1 MNSLVAFQNLVK
13 CTFCYFT
20 GGFGG
25 YNSRGQ
31 RGGNR
36 GNRGNR
42 GSGYSNN
49 GGYNRGRGGNN
60 YMNGGGNRN
69 NYGNGN
75 RGNRSGMLSL
85 CCICSALFIQIVF
98 NFAHFPSRII
108 YYIYVFKHASNGNH
122 NIMSVNVVGQSN
134 NSICNFSRNHFF
146 YSTNTAP
153 NCKLFSA
160 KHNSS
165 CFLSLLADRITGIM
179 CSNYKRMKIYHI
191 SSPRS

>member
-1 MNSLVAFQNLVK
+1 MLHSCQYSSDPYIFFRTIMDSLVAFENQVK

-85 CCICSALFIQIVF
+85 CCICSALFIS
-98 NFAHFPSRII
+98 SRR
-108 YYIYVFKHASNGNH
+108 H
-122 NIMSVNVVGQSN
+122 
-134 NSICNFSRNHFF
+134 R
-146 YSTNTAP
+146 
-153 NCKLFSA
+153 
-160 KHNSS
+160 
-165 CFLSLLADRITGIM
+165 R
-179 CSNYKRMKIYHI
+179 
-191 SSPRS
+191 